1 MKLSL
6 DSGAGIVV
14 TGAGAGWI
22 RIGTEEVRDNVV
34 LTPDRVV
41 PGFAPRGF
49 DALEA
54 ADFAALLPHEPEL
67 VILGTGASQR
77 FPHPRVLASLIDV
90 RVGVETMA
98 TLAACRTFNI
108 LSGEGRRVVAAL
120 IVAEGRT

>member
-14 TGAGAGWI
+14 TGAGPGWI
-22 RIGTEEVRDNVV
+22 RVGTEEVRDNVV
-34 LTPDRVV
+34 LAVGRVLA
-41 PGFAPRGF
+41 GFAPRGF
-49 DALEA
+49 DALGA
-54 ADFAALLPHEPEL
+54 ADFASLLEHRPEV
-67 VILGTGASQR
+67 VIFGTGAVQR
-77 FPHPRVLASLIDV
+77 FIAPRTLAPLLDA

-120 IVAEGRT
+120 IVREPD